1 MWLPYAKKVL
11 WNMNPAASKA
21 KLPLMPAKYSLAII
35 HPSLE
40 LLKNLCRLLH
50 LIAAIFIAINAL
62 HQLAAHEG
70 GKIICYTQ
78 LVIAADILIL
88 VFFGAGIFIATPK
101 IAVLF
106 RVIEAFT
113 FMGIFLTL
121 VTDGHPLFGVINFLL
136 SIVYGFIAYREWR
149 IANAETI
156 DLLPNGIHFPNF
168 LSDAKINWL
177 HIKKVVA
184 NYNSILIETVQDK
197 KMEFELRNNLKIEE
211 LQQINDFCTVHS
223 QLSD

>member
-1 MWLPYAKKVL
+1 
-11 WNMNPAASKA
+11 
-21 KLPLMPAKYSLAII
+21 MPSKYSLAII

-40 LLKNLCRLLH
+40 LLKSLCRLLH

-70 GKIICYTQ
+70 GKLICYTQ

-88 VFFGAGIFIATPK
+88 VFFGAGVFISSPK

-121 VTDGHPLFGVINFLL
+121 ATDGHPWFGSINFIL
-136 SIVYGFIAYREWR
+136 SLVFGFIAYREWR

-156 DLLPNGIHFPNF
+156 ELKPNGISFPN
-168 LSDAKINWL
+168 LLTDARISWL
-177 HIKKVVA
+177 QVKKVVA

-197 KMEFELRNNLKIEE
+197 KMEFELRRNLKIEE

-223 QLSD
+223 QFSH

>member
-1 MWLPYAKKVL
+1 
-11 WNMNPAASKA
+11 
-21 KLPLMPAKYSLAII
+21 MPSKYSLAII

-50 LIAAIFIAINAL
+50 LVAAILIAINAL

-70 GKIICYTQ
+70 GKLICYTQ

-101 IAVLF
+101 TAAIF
-106 RVIEAFT
+106 RAIEAFT
-113 FMGIFLTL
+113 FLGIFFTL
-121 VTDGHPLFGVINFLL
+121 VLEDHPWLGIVNLILAL
-136 SIVYGFIAYREWR
+136 VYGFITWREWR

-156 DLLPNGIHFPNF
+156 ELMPDGISFPNLF
-168 LSDAKINWL
+168 TDAQINWL

-197 KMEFELRNNLKIEE
+197 KVEFELRKNLKIEE
-211 LQQINDFCTVHS
+211 LQQINDFCSVHS
-223 QLSD
+223 QLSN

>member
-1 MWLPYAKKVL
+1 M
-11 WNMNPAASKA
+11 SS
-21 KLPLMPAKYSLAII
+21 KYSLAII
-35 HPSLE
+35 HPSFE
-40 LLKNLCRLLH
+40 LLKNVCRLLH
-50 LIAAIFIAINAL
+50 LIAAIFIAINAF

-70 GKIICYTQ
+70 GKLICYTQ
-78 LVIAADILIL
+78 LIIAADIIIL
-88 VFFGAGIFIATPK
+88 VFFGAGVFVTTPK

-106 RVIEAFT
+106 RIIEAIT

-121 VTDGHPLFGVINFLL
+121 ATDGHPWYGAFNGIL

-149 IANAETI
+149 IAHAETI
-156 DLLPNGIHFPNF
+156 EIMPNGIRFPDF
-168 LSDAKINWL
+168 FADVKINWL

-197 KMEFELRNNLKIEE
+197 KLEFELRKNLKIEE

>member
-1 MWLPYAKKVL
+1 MLLP
-11 WNMNPAASKA
+11 ASQP
-21 KLPLMPAKYSLAII
+21 KLPLMSSKYSLAII
-35 HPSLE
+35 HPSFE

-70 GKIICYTQ
+70 GTIICYTQ
-78 LVIAADILIL
+78 LIIAADIIVL
-88 VFFGAGIFIATPK
+88 VLFGGGIFIDRPK
-101 IAVLF
+101 MAVLF
-106 RVIEAFT
+106 RVIETFT

-121 VTDGHPLFGVINFLL
+121 VADGHPLFGVTNFLL
-136 SIVYGFIAYREWR
+136 SITYGFIACREWR
-149 IANAETI
+149 IANAETV
-156 DLLPNGIHFPNF
+156 DLLPHGIRFPNF
-168 LSDAKINWL
+168 LSDASINWL

-197 KMEFELRNNLKIEE
+197 KMEFKLRKNLKIEE
-211 LQQINDFCTVHS
+211 LQQINDFCTVHA

>member
-1 MWLPYAKKVL
+1 MC
-11 WNMNPAASKA
+11 S
-21 KLPLMPAKYSLAII
+21 KYSLAII
-35 HPSLE
+35 HPSFE

-50 LIAAIFIAINAL
+50 LIAAICIAINAL

-70 GKIICYTQ
+70 GTIICYTQ

-88 VFFGAGIFIATPK
+88 VFFGGGIFIAAPK
-101 IAVLF
+101 MAVLF

-113 FMGIFLTL
+113 FMGIFLAL
-121 VTDGHPLFGVINFLL
+121 ISDGHPLFGVINFLL
-136 SIVYGFIAYREWR
+136 SIAYGFIGYREWR
-149 IANAETI
+149 IANAEMVE
-156 DLLPNGIHFPNF
+156 LLPDGIRFPNF
-168 LSDAKINWL
+168 LSDANINWL

-197 KMEFELRNNLKIEE
+197 KMKFELRKNLKIEE
-211 LQQINDFCTVHS
+211 LQQINDFCTVHA